1 MSSESW
7 TRQQELHPLEYFP
20 QLVTGGSAVC
30 PAVKRLCVLSKRE
43 SQKEEKNF
51 IPQVSSNL
59 CFYYIIFYAPPNGL
73 FMQDLFQVLQHI
85 FRMKVLFPLQFL
97 RSLKC

>member
-43 SQKEEKNF
+43 SQKEEKTSSHKLTSTCAF
-51 IPQVSSNL
+51 IIASFMLPQTDYL
-59 CFYYIIFYAPPNGL
+59 CKTFFKCFNIFS
-73 FMQDLFQVLQHI
+73 V
-85 FRMKVLFPLQFL
+85 
-97 RSLKC
+97 